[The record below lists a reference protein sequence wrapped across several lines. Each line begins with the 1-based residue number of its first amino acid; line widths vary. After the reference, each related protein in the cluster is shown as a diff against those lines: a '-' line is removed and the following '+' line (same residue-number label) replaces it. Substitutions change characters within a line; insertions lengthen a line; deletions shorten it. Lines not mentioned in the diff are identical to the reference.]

1 VGESWGPLGFL
12 TIYSELELEME
23 AGCLSLRMLLV
34 ATGAVLQVL
43 ALRSGG
49 AVDRR
54 LGMIQHVG
62 AA

>member
-1 VGESWGPLGFL
+1 VGESSGSARIL

-54 LGMIQHVG
+54 RGMIQHAG